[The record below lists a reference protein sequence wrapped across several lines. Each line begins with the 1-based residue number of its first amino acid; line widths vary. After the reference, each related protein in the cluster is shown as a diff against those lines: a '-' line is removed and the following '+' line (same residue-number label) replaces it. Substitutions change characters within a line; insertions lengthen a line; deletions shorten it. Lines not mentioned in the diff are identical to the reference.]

1 MGYVTLLF
9 RIHENAQRAESEGI
23 GNRRKQLAELRKN
36 PIVVREVGGFF
47 PDEEMLVVPVVY
59 VQPLDGTPCRNLA
72 GADGVD
78 GRIDRGLCRN
88 ITVHSQGNQHV
99 GQIHDD
105 RLVLPGQQVRNGVER
120 IFDGFERDWNLV
132 AARIGK
138 GELQMDRVHVQ
149 MDQIVP
155 GAVTADEIVIL
166 FQREYVFQ
174 KDLCIRH
181 GEIQA
186 PEKGHGRVQLGK
198 IIGRIDLASDDRKQQ
213 RCRKE

>member
-1 MGYVTLLF
+1 
-9 RIHENAQRAESEGI
+9 
-23 GNRRKQLAELRKN
+23 
-36 PIVVREVGGFF
+36 
-47 PDEEMLVVPVVY
+47 
-59 VQPLDGTPCRNLA
+59 
-72 GADGVD
+72 
-78 GRIDRGLCRN
+78 
-88 ITVHSQGNQHV
+88 
-99 GQIHDD
+99 
-105 RLVLPGQQVRNGVER
+105 
-120 IFDGFERDWNLV
+120 
-132 AARIGK
+132 
-138 GELQMDRVHVQ
+138 MDRVHVQ

-198 IIGRIDLASDDRKQQ
+198 IVGRIDLASDDWKQQ